1 MRWKRILGFLLDKDE
16 ALSSLNVA
24 LMSHAAIP
32 LKISMSLLLSHAA
45 SKNLKPLLFQ
55 DKNKSP

>member
-1 MRWKRILGFLLDKDE
+1 MGWKRILSFLLDRDE
-16 ALSSLNVA
+16 ALSSLDAV

-55 DKNKSP
+55 DKNKYP